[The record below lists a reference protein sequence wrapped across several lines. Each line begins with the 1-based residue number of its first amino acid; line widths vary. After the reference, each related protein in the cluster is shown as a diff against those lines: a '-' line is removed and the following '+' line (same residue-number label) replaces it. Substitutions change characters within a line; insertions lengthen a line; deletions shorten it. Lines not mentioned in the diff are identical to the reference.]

1 VCEAGIGVWEGKPV
15 LMWLKEIFVPHHPR
29 RDRVELSP
37 MQRTLFFSTLSLST
51 SALALAPHAHAQS
64 TGLIPVRVKI
74 GALLPSQGGAKTNAG
89 TVIPAAEVDVRI
101 PSFLGGSFA
110 TLGYQQGSKRGGRLR
125 VIPLTLSRTFSPP
138 NPAGRLTGNVY
149 VGVGTGPYF
158 LQGRGIGGSSINR
171 TTLGGFVQVGYQ
183 TPTKFFIEA
192 KYQLTAQRAGGLSPN
207 GLLLFVGRSF

>member
-1 VCEAGIGVWEGKPV
+1 
-15 LMWLKEIFVPHHPR
+15 
-29 RDRVELSP
+29 
-37 MQRTLFFSTLSLST
+37 MQRNLFFTTLLLCAAAFT
-51 SALALAPHAHAQS
+51 LAPTARAQS

-74 GALLPSQGGAKTNAG
+74 GALLPSQGGARTNAG
-89 TVIPAAEVDVRI
+89 SVIPAAEVDVRI

-110 TLGYQQGSKRGGRLR
+110 SLGYQQGSKRGGRLR

-149 VGVGTGPYF
+149 AGLGAGAYF
-158 LQGRGIGGSSINR
+158 LQGRGIGGTSINR
-171 TTLGGFVQVGYQ
+171 TTLGGFAQIGYQ
-183 TPTKFFIEA
+183 TPSKFFIEA